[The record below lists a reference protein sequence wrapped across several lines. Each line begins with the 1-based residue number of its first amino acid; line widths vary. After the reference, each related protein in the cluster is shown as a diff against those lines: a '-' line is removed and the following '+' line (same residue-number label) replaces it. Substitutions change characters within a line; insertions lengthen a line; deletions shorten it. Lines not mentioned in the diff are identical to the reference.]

1 MCPPLNR
8 LDGYNIFDDK
18 GEVRRLVESL
28 IQDKDP
34 DVIIESIRKKDYSHL
49 FTLSQRGKT
58 IEVELPRAGIEES
71 WAWRKGKIEESLI
84 KRITD
89 TLIGR

>member
-1 MCPPLNR
+1 MTPPFNR
-8 LDGYNIFDDK
+8 HDGYNIFDDK
-18 GEVRRLVESL
+18 GEVKRLVESL
-28 IQDKDP
+28 IQDKDH
-34 DVIIESIRKKDYSHL
+34 DVTIESMRKMDYSYI

-71 WAWRKGKIEESLI
+71 WEWRKGKIDETLL

-89 TLIGR
+89 ALIGR